1 MSRIMFETQRD
12 HRHPCFRF
20 TYHTILWI
28 LVCPTM
34 NEKFVTHLPRFP
46 NSKGYGNFTNF
57 QTFFITHSLE
67 IVLIQFRSY
76 CLKDHIHRYR
86 KGTEKPHYSKSQ
98 IFVQKFNF
106 DKTPTFSRVF
116 HQKNF
121 DNFSREI
128 KVVNS

>member
-20 TYHTILWI
+20 TYHTILRI

-86 KGTEKPHYSKSQ
+86 KKALKSQ
-98 IFVQKFNF
+98 TIRKVKFLSKNSILT
-106 DKTPTFSRVF
+106 KPQYF
-116 HQKNF
+116 HEFFTKKKF
-121 DNFSREI
+121 
-128 KVVNS
+128 